1 MENLENISKKN
12 CGTFHGLFCITEMK
26 SGAKTL
32 LKTLQAISNTVSVK
46 EEPMDEDDPDSAN
59 HSTTKSSTA
68 TSSAGKNDLIT
79 RFSYCFFLHWVFG
92 SITCIL
98 SPPIFIHSTY
108 SMKLASQ
115 LEF

>member
-1 MENLENISKKN
+1 MENLENMSKKN

-79 RFSYCFFLHWVFG
+79 RFPYCFLSALGVRLNYMYTFTPNFLSFN
-92 SITCIL
+92 
-98 SPPIFIHSTY
+98 IFDEIG
-108 SMKLASQ
+108 
-115 LEF
+115 